1 MALSGG
7 VGNHHKHLSMKRLA
21 YRVAV
26 IAASTLAV
34 LLAPHVCAA
43 ETPQPSVAAAVS
55 VQGTVES
62 LRVGETQWQPVKLN
76 DAFRPGDTIRVQERS
91 RADLSLLNQS
101 ILRLN
106 ANTTI
111 TLEAP
116 KAQRTGVVDL
126 VRGAAH
132 FFARGP
138 NSLEVKTP
146 FTVAGVR
153 GTEFFITLE
162 PQATLLTVFEGTV
175 VAENA
180 TGSLTLR
187 DGQSAFAEAGQA
199 PVARFVARPRDAVHW
214 ALYYPPVLYFRAND
228 FPAGDD
234 WRGMVRRSVLSY
246 REGDLRSALE
256 QVENAP
262 ADVRDPR
269 LYAHR
274 AHLLLTVGQV
284 EAARAD
290 IQRAL
295 EIAPDDANAASL
307 RTIMAVVQGD
317 KDGALQIAQAA
328 VAAAPESATALIARS
343 YAQQAR
349 FDLSA
354 ARADVERAVAFDPR
368 NALAWARLAEL
379 QSSFG
384 ELDKATPAAERAV
397 ALEPNLGR
405 TQTVLG
411 FAYLTA
417 INTRQARETFE
428 RAITLDQGD
437 PLPRLGLGLAKIRDG
452 ELDAGSRD
460 LEVAASLDPSNA
472 LVRSYLGKTYF
483 EEKRSPRDEREYQVA
498 KQLDPKD
505 PTPWFY
511 DAIAKQTTNRPVEA
525 LQDVEKAIELNDNR
539 AVYRSQLLLDSDAAA
554 RGASQGRI
562 YSDLGFQGLAL
573 VEGWKSVNVDPSNF
587 AAHRL
592 LADSYSA
599 VPRHQIARV
608 SELLQSQLLQP
619 LNLTPIQPRLAE
631 SNLGLISAGGPG
643 ALSFNEFNPLFN
655 RDGVTFQA
663 SGVGGSDNTRAAEA
677 VVAGIYGRTS
687 FSIGYTDFRTDGWRP
702 NARQD
707 DRIGNA
713 LVQVDLTP
721 QTTVQAEFRQRNR
734 ELGDPEL
741 RFFFEDVLPN
751 LKQTEERSTY
761 RLGLR
766 HTFAPKSIVLG
777 SLIHQRAE
785 VSLRDRDDVVFAR
798 FDQEFPRLRSTG
810 GELQHLYRSTW
821 VNLTS
826 GIGTVNISSPA
837 TLNVAVFTGLPPP
850 DDVST
855 FPPAPSEEGSR
866 SSNAYVYANFNATT
880 DLTFTVGA
888 SYDKF
893 EPDNTQ
899 TNRNRNQFNPKLG
912 VTWSPVTGTTLRAA
926 AFRALTRSLIADQ
939 TLEPTQVAGF
949 NQFYDD
955 AGATA
960 SRRYGAAVD
969 QKFSRMLF
977 GGIELSKRNLSIPYQ
992 HVEFDSL
999 GAVIVDEV
1007 RRGDAKENVARAY
1020 LFWTPDRRVAL
1031 SAEYQRERFVNDDA
1045 VAFSFRNV
1053 KTDRL
1058 PLGVKFFDPSGFS
1071 ISLRGAYV
1079 RQSGE
1084 FRRLSTGAFESGSDN
1099 FFLLDAA
1106 LSYRLPNRF
1115 GFISAGVTNLTD
1127 EHFRYQETDLSNAS
1141 IQPKRSVF
1149 TRVTLAF

>member
-1 MALSGG
+1 
-7 VGNHHKHLSMKRLA
+7 MKRLA
-21 YRVAV
+21 YRVSV

-34 LLAPHVCAA
+34 FLAPYGLAA
-43 ETPQPSVAAAVS
+43 DTPQPSVATAVS
-55 VQGTVES
+55 VQGIVET
-62 LRVGETQWQPVKLN
+62 LRVGETLWLPVKLN

-101 ILRLN
+101 VLRLN

-111 TLEAP
+111 TVEAP
-116 KAQRTGVVDL
+116 KLQRTGVVDL

-180 TGSLTLR
+180 TGSLSLR
-187 DGQSAFAEAGQA
+187 DGQSAVAEAGKA

-214 ALYYPPVLYFRAND
+214 ALYYPPVLYFSADD

-234 WRGMVRRSVLSY
+234 WRGMVRRSVQSY
-246 REGDLRSALE
+246 REGDLRNALE
-256 QVENAP
+256 QVEKAP

-274 AHLLLTVGQV
+274 AHLLLAVGQV
-284 EAARAD
+284 DAARTD

-295 EIAPDDANAASL
+295 EIAPGDANAASL

-317 KDGALQIAQAA
+317 KDSALQIAQAA
-328 VAAAPESATALIARS
+328 VAAAPESASALIAHS

-349 FDLSA
+349 FDLSG
-354 ARADVERAVAFDPR
+354 ARADVEKAVALDPR

-379 QSSFG
+379 HASFG
-384 ELDKATPAAERAV
+384 ELGKATLAAEKAV
-397 ALEPNLGR
+397 TLDPNLAR

-411 FAYLTA
+411 FAYLTSVN
-417 INTRQARETFE
+417 INQAREAFE
-428 RAITLDQGD
+428 KAITLDQAD
-437 PLPRLGLGLAKIRDG
+437 PLPRLGLGLAKVRTG
-452 ELDAGSRD
+452 ELDAGSRE
-460 LEVAASLDPSNA
+460 LEVAASLDPGNA
-472 LVRSYLGKTYF
+472 MVRSYLGKAYY
-483 EEKRSPRDEREYQVA
+483 EEKRSPRDEREYGVA
-498 KQLDPKD
+498 KQLDPRD

-525 LQDVEKAIELNDNR
+525 LHDVEKAIELNDNR

-573 VEGWKSVNVDPSNF
+573 VEGWKSVNGDASNF
-587 AAHRL
+587 SAHRL

-655 RDGVTFQA
+655 RDGVTVQA
-663 SGVGGSDNTRAAEA
+663 SGLVGSDNTRAAEA
-677 VVAGIYGRTS
+677 VLAGIYGRTS
-687 FSIGYTDFRTDGWRP
+687 FSVGYTDFKTDGWRL
-702 NARQD
+702 NAGQE

-721 QTTVQAEFRQRNR
+721 QTMVQAELRKRER

-741 RFFFEDVLPN
+741 RFFHEDVLPN

-766 HTFAPKSIVLG
+766 HALAPNSIVLG
-777 SLIHQRAE
+777 SLIHQRAD

-798 FDQEFPRLRSTG
+798 LDQEFPRLRSTG
-810 GELQHLYRSTW
+810 GELQHLYRSNGL
-821 VNLTS
+821 NLTS
-826 GIGTVNISSPA
+826 GIGRVDIRSPA

-850 DDVST
+850 DDVSA
-855 FPPAPSEEGSR
+855 FPPAQSEEGNR
-866 SSNAYVYANFNATT
+866 SSNAYVYANLNAYQP
-880 DLTFTVGA
+880 LTITVGA
-888 SYDKF
+888 SFDKF

-899 TNRNRNQFNPKLG
+899 TNRNRSQFNPKLG
-912 VTWSPVTGTTLRAA
+912 VTWSPVAGTTLRAA

-955 AGATA
+955 AGATD

-969 QKFSRMLF
+969 RKFSRTLF
-977 GGIELSKRNLSIPYQ
+977 GGIELSKRKLSIPYQ

-999 GAVIVDEV
+999 GAVVVDEV
-1007 RRGDAKENVARAY
+1007 RRGDAKENIARAY
-1020 LFWTPDRRVAL
+1020 LFWTPAHRIAL
-1031 SAEYQRERFVNDDA
+1031 SAEYQHERFVNDDA

-1058 PLGVKFFDPSGFS
+1058 PLGVKVFDPSGFG

-1079 RQSGE
+1079 RQRGE
-1084 FRRLSTGAFESGSDN
+1084 FRRPSTGAFELGNDN

-1106 LSYRLPNRF
+1106 LSYRLPNRL

-1127 EHFRYQETDLSNAS
+1127 KQFRYQETDLSNAS

-1149 TRVTLAF
+1149 ARVTLAF